1 MHVAV
6 GDDFRKLQATY
17 RAYDR
22 SKCWLS
28 KNRNSADGSDV
39 SRHEQLVESNQS
51 NRMQWQNL
59 LRLDKKVR
67 DKSKKDAPARLF
79 LVLIEL
85 FSEFER
91 EPMTYE
97 EFEESIEGDYFSN
110 YLLQTL
116 EDKECHYEESM

>member
-1 MHVAV
+1 MSRRVSVSDRAGRAAPTLDQLISASNAQRRFHVAA
-6 GDDFRKLQATY
+6 GDDFRKLKATN
-17 RAYDR
+17 AAFDR
-22 SKCWLS
+22 SMRWLR

-39 SRHEQLVESNQS
+39 SRHEQLVESNRS
-51 NRMQWQNL
+51 GRMQWKEL

-79 LVLIEL
+79 LMLIEL

-97 EFEESIEGDYFSN
+97 
-110 YLLQTL
+110 
-116 EDKECHYEESM
+116 